1 MLKINKDFKPVSPEN
16 ECAGIYIKVLKTEI
30 VNNQLAVTYED
41 ENGKENTVYTDIE
54 TIPKVSTGDVDT
66 SINVDM
72 SSDIKIDGNLSSNMN
87 KPEII
92 GSDYDWIDWNVLTK
106 F

>member
-16 ECAGIYIKVLKTEI
+16 EYAGIYIKVLKTEI

-54 TIPKVSTGDVDT
+54 TIPKVNAIDNTIDVNTID
-66 SINVDM
+66 VDM
-72 SSDIKIDGNLSSNMN
+72 SSDILSSDMN

>member
-16 ECAGIYIKVLKTEI
+16 EYAGIYIKVLKTEI

-54 TIPKVSTGDVDT
+54 TIPKVNAIDNTIDVNTID
-66 SINVDM
+66 VDM
-72 SSDIKIDGNLSSNMN
+72 SSDILSSDMN
-87 KPEII
+87 KPEIVD
-92 GSDYDWIDWNVLTK
+92 SDLCWADWNISTN